1 MHPAVSYAVKKIV
14 IDWSR
19 LGQKG
24 GIPMNVIGQTHIGLV
39 RENNQDALEY
49 GSLDSKTQYAVVCDG
64 MGGANGGNIASKIAV
79 EVIGSRIREGF
90 QAEQG
95 SVELLLESAMA
106 TANIG
111 VYDRAQQQPELIGM
125 GTTVVAV
132 ITTDNKAYISH
143 VGDSRL
149 YLWRNHTLTAVTR
162 DHSVV
167 QELIE
172 SGQITEEEARSHPR
186 KNFITRALGV
196 TSQEFGEYDELD
208 LIAGDRLMLCTD
220 GLTNEV
226 SKEDICRLLE
236 QPADN
241 ALHELVRAALK
252 GGGADNITVVLLD
265 ID

>member
-1 MHPAVSYAVKKIV
+1 MSVY
-14 IDWSR
+14 
-19 LGQKG
+19 
-24 GIPMNVIGQTHIGLV
+24 GQTHIGLV

-49 GSLDSKTQYAVVCDG
+49 GTLSEGAQYAVVCDG

-79 EVIGSRIREGF
+79 EVIGSRIRDAYRENPVS
-90 QAEQG
+90 G
-95 SVELLLESAMA
+95 SPEHLLTSAMA
-106 TANIG
+106 TANVG
-111 VYDRAQQQPELIGM
+111 VYDRAQKEPELSGM

-132 ITTDNKAYISH
+132 ISYGHTAYISH

-149 YLWRNHTLTAVTR
+149 YLYRNGSLSQITR

-186 KNFITRALGV
+186 KNYITRAIGV
-196 TSQEFGEYDELD
+196 VSDEYGEYDELN
-208 LIAGDRLMLCTD
+208 LETGDRLLLCTD

-226 SKEDICRLLE
+226 NGAQMCRLLSL
-236 QPADN
+236 PAEE
-241 ALHELVRAALK
+241 AVESLIRAALDD
-252 GGGADNITVVLLD
+252 GGMDNITVALMD

>member
-1 MHPAVSYAVKKIV
+1 MIK
-14 IDWSR
+14 SR

-24 GIPMNVIGQTHIGLV
+24 GITMQVIGQTHIGLV
-39 RENNQDALEY
+39 RENNQDALVY
-49 GSLDSKTQYAVVCDG
+49 GTLDSVTQYAVVCDG

-79 EVIGSRIREGF
+79 EVIGSRIRDGF

-95 SVELLLESAMA
+95 SIERLLESAMA
-106 TANIG
+106 TANAG

-132 ITTDNKAYISH
+132 LTCGHKAYVSH

-149 YLWRNHTLTAVTR
+149 YLWRDHTLTKVTR

-172 SGQITEEEARSHPR
+172 RGQITEREAKTHPR

-196 TSQEFGEYDELD
+196 HSSESGEYNELD
-208 LIAGDRLMLCTD
+208 LMPGDRLLLCTD

-226 SKEDICRLLE
+226 SREDACKLMELPTEQALE
-236 QPADN
+236 G
-241 ALHELVRAALK
+241 LIRAALQ
-252 GGGADNITVVLLD
+252 GGGADNITVVLMD

>member
-1 MHPAVSYAVKKIV
+1 
-14 IDWSR
+14 
-19 LGQKG
+19 
-24 GIPMNVIGQTHIGLV
+24 MNTYGLTHIGLV

-49 GSLDSKTQYAVVCDG
+49 GTLNDTTQYAVVCDG

-79 EVIGSRIREGF
+79 EVIGSRIRDGYRDNPNP
-90 QAEQG
+90 G
-95 SVELLLESAMA
+95 SPELLLTSAMA

-111 VYDRAQQQPELIGM
+111 VYDRAQKEAELNGM

-132 ITTDNKAYISH
+132 ITAGHTAYISH

-149 YLWRNHTLTAVTR
+149 YLYRDGNLSQVTR

-186 KNFITRALGV
+186 KNYITRAIGV
-196 TSQEFGEYDELD
+196 IDEEYGEYDELE
-208 LIAGDRLMLCTD
+208 LMTGDRLLLCTD

-226 SKEDICRLLE
+226 DRTEIGHLLAL
-236 QPADN
+236 PAEE
-241 ALHELVRAALK
+241 AAQSLIRAALDH
-252 GGGADNITVVLLD
+252 GGKDNITVALMD

>member
-1 MHPAVSYAVKKIV
+1 MK
-14 IDWSR
+14 
-19 LGQKG
+19 
-24 GIPMNVIGQTHIGLV
+24 VIGQTHIGLV

-49 GSLDSKTQYAVVCDG
+49 GTLGTTAQYAVVCDG

-79 EVIGSRIREGF
+79 EVIGSRIRDGF
-90 QAEQG
+90 HEKMSVS
-95 SVELLLESAMA
+95 SVERLLDSAMA
-106 TANIG
+106 TANVG
-111 VYDRAQQQPELIGM
+111 VYDRAQQQPELSGM

-132 ITTDNKAYISH
+132 ITCGNTAYISH

-149 YLWRNHTLTAVTR
+149 YLWREHTLTAVTR

-186 KNFITRALGV
+186 KNYITRALGV
-196 TSQEFGEYDELD
+196 VAEESGEYDELE
-208 LIAGDRLMLCTD
+208 LQPGDRLLLCTD

-226 SKEDICRLLE
+226 APNAIAQLLE
-236 QPADN
+236 KPAEE
-241 ALHELVRAALK
+241 ALEALIRAALDD
-252 GGGADNITVVLLD
+252 GGADNITVVLMD